1 MLNSLLS
8 AFEPLSEGN
17 HMPREVLSNIAYS
30 YARFSSPAQAD
41 GDSVRRQTA
50 LRDAW
55 LARHPHVKLDKNLTL
70 VDRGVSGF
78 KGSHRTDQR
87 HALAQF
93 LDLVERRRI
102 PAGAWLL
109 IESLDRATREEPSTA
124 VPFILSLVNAGIRI
138 VTLSPTEVVY
148 EKGMDMGRMVTLLLE
163 T

>member
-1 MLNSLLS
+1 MDTLKNN
-8 AFEPLSEGN
+8 AYN
-17 HMPREVLSNIAYS
+17 HFIAAAPDELRYAVKTSSNAAPIAYS

-109 IESLDRATREEPSTA
+109 IESLD
-124 VPFILSLVNAGIRI
+124 
-138 VTLSPTEVVY
+138 
-148 EKGMDMGRMVTLLLE
+148 
-163 T
+163 